1 MRKRISTLVTIGL
14 ALPAAFVLISCN
26 SRSKG
31 AEADAS
37 EMPSAT
43 VATVQQGR
51 IAHTLSLAGQFQPY
65 QVVDVH
71 PKVTGFMVKINVDIG
86 DRVHKGDTLAVLE
99 VPELRAQLRG
109 TGFEMQQ
116 ASDEILRAQHEIK
129 RAEAIH
135 AAEQANYQR
144 LLDTSKAQ
152 PGLIAQQELDDAQS
166 KALSSAAQVDAAKAA
181 ADGAQQ
187 HEEAARSDNERVQA
201 IQNYTNV
208 VAPIDGVIIWRY
220 ADTGALIQSGTNS
233 NEQDLPI
240 VKLAQSGLL
249 RLRMPIP
256 EDDVQYV
263 HVGDPIQI
271 RIDALNRSITGK
283 IVRFTRNVNFETR
296 TMETEVDV
304 ENKDLSIAPGMY
316 ANTTLQ
322 LASTENVLTV
332 PVEALVLDGNQPTV
346 YVVDANNHIHIR
358 KVEVGLRG
366 SKLAEIKSG
375 LQQGERVI
383 LGAQEKYSEG
393 EEVSPIL
400 TPTQASEV
408 MRESGGVID
417 LKADDDSNGG
427 QQ

>member
-14 ALPAAFVLISCN
+14 ALPAALVLISCN
-26 SRSKG
+26 SRSKA

-43 VATVQQGR
+43 VATVKQGR

-240 VKLAQSGLL
+240 VKLAQNGLL

-256 EDDVQYV
+256 EDDVEYV
-263 HVGDPIQI
+263 HVGDPMQI

-346 YVVDANNHIHIR
+346 YVVDANNRIHIR

-417 LKADDDSNGG
+417 LKADDSDGG